1 MVTAPWLHMPP
12 IKAGPRARVRSG
24 CPYTELPLHTKG
36 TQVAYWPK
44 EDGVLEQTW
53 NPAPPR
59 GMPAPCPSRDTVA
72 VHAATPEH
80 TLSQCCWLETQGLLS
95 SEGQSPGLQ
104 TEVIFFCLHRA
115 EKTEKPTLRSFR
127 RRALIPPQG
136 PHPNDLIPSQRP
148 RLLTASH
155 EVLARQPLSGGDT
168 IFSLRPTLR
177 LKRSWKWTQVVD
189 MAATC
194 AKGPGSCSGL
204 LPGVGG
210 GGKAAGLRAGP
221 RVCLSSPGTSG
232 TPPDLEGRGSGLL
245 SS

>member
-1 MVTAPWLHMPP
+1 MAY
-12 IKAGPRARVRSG
+12 
-24 CPYTELPLHTKG
+24 CPN
-36 TQVAYWPK
+36 
-44 EDGVLEQTW
+44 EDGGLEQTW

-59 GMPAPCPSRDTVA
+59 GMPAACPSRDTVA
-72 VHAATPEH
+72 AHAATPEH
-80 TLSQCCWLETQGLLS
+80 TLSQCWWPETQGLLS

-104 TEVIFFCLHRA
+104 TEVIFLCPHRA
-115 EKTEKPTLRSFR
+115 EKTEKPTLRSLR

-148 RLLTASH
+148 HLLTASH
-155 EVLARQPLSGGDT
+155 EVLARQHLSGRDT
-168 IFSLRPTLR
+168 IFSPQPTLR
-177 LKRSWKWTQVVD
+177 LKRSWKWTQVVV

-194 AKGPGSCSGL
+194 VKGPGSCGGL

-232 TPPDLEGRGSGLL
+232 TPPNLEGRDSGLL